1 MGRRPLGVMQRIM
14 IIGGPGSGKSTLAQR
29 LGKRLGLP
37 VTHIDQF
44 QFQAGWV
51 EVDPNMRD
59 EQVRKVIEGPSWI
72 IDGNYSST
80 AEDRMA
86 RADTL
91 VWLDI
96 PIWRRLWRVALR
108 TLKYLG
114 QNRPDLPKGCPERLS
129 AEFIHY
135 IISTSKTQ
143 RAKAA
148 ARFDRMTRDAQA
160 FHLRSSRDVQ
170 AFVAGIE

>member
-1 MGRRPLGVMQRIM
+1 MQRIM
-14 IIGGPGSGKSTLAQR
+14 IIGGPGSGKSTLARQ
-29 LGKRLGLP
+29 LGEKLGLP

-51 EVDPNMRD
+51 EVDPDTRD
-59 EQVRKVIEGPSWI
+59 AQLRKVIAGPRWI

-91 VWLDI
+91 IWLDI
-96 PIWRRLWRVALR
+96 SIWRRLWRVALR
-108 TLKYLG
+108 TIKHYG
-114 QNRPDLPKGCPERLS
+114 KSRPDLPHGCPERFS
-129 AEFIHY
+129 AEFIRY
-135 IISTSKTQ
+135 IIATRKTQ

-148 ARFDRMTRDAQA
+148 ARFERMTRDAQA
-160 FHLRSSRDVQ
+160 FQLRSARDVHS
-170 AFVAGIE
+170 FLGRKG